1 MVFLK
6 MKNIWNLL
14 DFLVITQHFQY
25 LTKVIF
31 LKSIAG
37 YAHIEGPIVL
47 FVKRAT
53 THTRIINCTIFPFF
67 VCYLFYLSLRMEQQ
81 NPEI

>member
-47 FVKRAT
+47 FVKHAT
-53 THTRIINCTIFPFF
+53 THTRAALLIAPFF
-67 VCYLFYLSLRMEQQ
+67 HFLFPIYFT
-81 NPEI
+81 